1 MQYFANISDGLVV
14 RVMILNDEDCYDG
27 ILPQA
32 DIAGAEFI
40 ASIDIAG
47 VWILTSKSGEYRYNY
62 AGVGDTYD
70 IERDAFIGQKPFPSW
85 ALDEN
90 VMRWFAPVP
99 MPSEGGPWTWD
110 EATLSWIGTA
120 YPVVFMKPR

>member
-47 VWILTSKSGEYRYNY
+47 VWILTSKSGE
-62 AGVGDTYD
+62 
-70 IERDAFIGQKPFPSW
+70 
-85 ALDEN
+85 
-90 VMRWFAPVP
+90 
-99 MPSEGGPWTWD
+99 
-110 EATLSWIGTA
+110 
-120 YPVVFMKPR
+120 